1 MLQQLIKILFLI
13 LVCLA
18 TLINRPI
25 LGLNSYIV
33 ILTGLFAF
41 IGLICKKQ
49 SEIRIR
55 TIDILFLIVILYSQF
70 NQKRVNLDLT
80 IQYLSMVAVWFYIK
94 TLDSS
99 KFNKF
104 ILHAVILAA
113 TIHSI
118 VACLQSFGMLSNNNY
133 YYSTTGLFNNPGHLG
148 CILSFAFSAFLPY
161 VIINYKILTRKHKII
176 ALFIWGLLLT
186 GIVLAD
192 SRAAYLAIIVSTTT
206 FYFIK
211 QHNKIQKSVIHI
223 GFAVVLMSCIVLLM
237 YMYRPSSAN
246 ARLNIWKIC
255 IHSIKEAPIFGHGT
269 GDFRKTYMLKQADFL
284 SNACEEIRRNA
295 DEVKTAFNLP
305 LELLYEQG
313 IIGLLLWCSII
324 GISIKNKLNDNNDPN
339 AQLLLFPIISFLI
352 FSLFSYPHLIWGL
365 LCPFIILISIGGGK
379 DVFLVLH
386 GKILNKVFL
395 CTEITIFT
403 ILLLLSILTVS
414 IDRKLTKYSTFEL
427 DSKDFESKNLT
438 NILLYYYPSLLSI
451 YVENQ
456 IATKDYNAAIP
467 TITQLKQYRNSFQI
481 ERDLAYSYEL
491 VGDTIKA
498 LEHYDI
504 AHKMCPGYLE
514 PLLSKFLIYESKN
527 DSLAITLAKEII
539 DFTHKITNSR
549 TDAMKSRV
557 ALFLDTGTIGL

>member
-1 MLQQLIKILFLI
+1 MLCALI
-13 LVCLA
+13 
-18 TLINRPI
+18 
-25 LGLNSYIV
+25 
-33 ILTGLFAF
+33 
-41 IGLICKKQ
+41 
-49 SEIRIR
+49 
-55 TIDILFLIVILYSQF
+55 
-70 NQKRVNLDLT
+70 
-80 IQYLSMVAVWFYIK
+80 
-94 TLDSS
+94 
-99 KFNKF
+99 
-104 ILHAVILAA
+104 
-113 TIHSI
+113 
-118 VACLQSFGMLSNNNY
+118 
-133 YYSTTGLFNNPGHLG
+133 
-148 CILSFAFSAFLPY
+148 
-161 VIINYKILTRKHKII
+161 
-176 ALFIWGLLLT
+176 
-186 GIVLAD
+186 LAD
-192 SRAAYLAIIVSTTT
+192 SRAAYLASIISVTT
-206 FYFIK
+206 FCFFK
-211 QHNKIQKSVIHI
+211 QRSKIRKCTMHI
-223 GFAVVLMSCIVLLM
+223 GFSVVLISGIVLLM
-237 YMYRPSSAN
+237 YMYRPSSAD
-246 ARLNIWKIC
+246 ARLNIWRIC
-255 IHSIKEAPIFGHGT
+255 IHSVKETPIFGHGT
-269 GDFRKTYMLKQADFL
+269 GDFRKTYMLKQADYL
-284 SNACEEIRRNA
+284 GNACEKIRRNA

-324 GISIKNKLNDNNDPN
+324 GISIKNKLDDTNDPN
-339 AQLLLFPIISFLI
+339 AQLILFPIISFLI

-365 LCPFIILISIGGGK
+365 LCPLIILISIGGGK

-395 CTEITIFT
+395 CTETTIFT

-414 IDRKLTKYSTFEL
+414 IDRKVTKYSTFEL

-514 PLLSKFLIYESKN
+514 PLFSKFLIYESKN

-539 DFTHKITNSR
+539 DFTPKITNSR

-557 ALFLDTGTIGL
+557 ALFLDTGTLGL

>member
-1 MLQQLIKILFLI
+1 
-13 LVCLA
+13 
-18 TLINRPI
+18 
-25 LGLNSYIV
+25 
-33 ILTGLFAF
+33 
-41 IGLICKKQ
+41 
-49 SEIRIR
+49 
-55 TIDILFLIVILYSQF
+55 
-70 NQKRVNLDLT
+70 
-80 IQYLSMVAVWFYIK
+80 
-94 TLDSS
+94 
-99 KFNKF
+99 
-104 ILHAVILAA
+104 
-113 TIHSI
+113 
-118 VACLQSFGMLSNNNY
+118 
-133 YYSTTGLFNNPGHLG
+133 
-148 CILSFAFSAFLPY
+148 
-161 VIINYKILTRKHKII
+161 
-176 ALFIWGLLLT
+176 
-186 GIVLAD
+186 
-192 SRAAYLAIIVSTTT
+192 
-206 FYFIK
+206 
-211 QHNKIQKSVIHI
+211 
-223 GFAVVLMSCIVLLM
+223 
-237 YMYRPSSAN
+237 
-246 ARLNIWKIC
+246 
-255 IHSIKEAPIFGHGT
+255 
-269 GDFRKTYMLKQADFL
+269 MLKQADYL
-284 SNACEEIRRNA
+284 GNACEKIRRNA

-324 GISIKNKLNDNNDPN
+324 GISIKNKLDDTNDPN
-339 AQLLLFPIISFLI
+339 AQLILFPIISFLI

-379 DVFLVLH
+379 DVFLVLL

-395 CTEITIFT
+395 CTETTIFT

-414 IDRKLTKYSTFEL
+414 IDRKVTKYSTFEL

-514 PLLSKFLIYESKN
+514 PLFSKFLIYESKN

-539 DFTHKITNSR
+539 DFTPKITNSR

-557 ALFLDTGTIGL
+557 ALFLDTGTLGL